1 MPTPTYWGL
10 NLYMNPGSNNANDGR
25 FDSTTLQTA
34 SSPNGPW
41 GPPPGTNT
49 ASKFTC
55 APGDYLRISVID
67 LTNTISSNSMTMAAV
82 FGRDNAG
89 GGGGSK
95 SSPFT
100 SANGHVNCVVPG
112 TNPTIIVVNGNNQN
126 AWWTG
131 DQAVQSAS
139 GNYRFLIFVV
149 ASVGNVQWEFG
160 HDPEMDVSGQ
170 K

>member
-1 MPTPTYWGL
+1 MPTTYWGL
-10 NLYMNPGSNNANDGR
+10 NLYMNPGSANSNDGR

-34 SSPNGPW
+34 PGPNGPW

-49 ASKFTC
+49 ESKFAP
-55 APGDYLRISVID
+55 APGDFLRISVID
-67 LTNTISSNSMTMAAV
+67 LTNTLTSVQMAAV
-82 FGRDNAG
+82 FGRDNAR

-95 SSPFT
+95 SSPFV
-100 SANGHVNCVVPG
+100 SASGRVNCVVPG
-112 TNPTIIVVNGNNQN
+112 PNQTLIPVNGNNQN

-131 DQAVQSAS
+131 DQTVQSAS
-139 GNYRFLIFVV
+139 GNYRFLIYVI
-149 ASVGNVQWEFG
+149 ASAGTVQWQFG